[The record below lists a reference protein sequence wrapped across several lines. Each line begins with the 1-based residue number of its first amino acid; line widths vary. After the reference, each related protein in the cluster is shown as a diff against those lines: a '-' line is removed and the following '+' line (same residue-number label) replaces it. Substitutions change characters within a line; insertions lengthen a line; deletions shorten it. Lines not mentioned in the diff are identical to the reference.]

1 MQRLEEENR
10 EISGD
15 ENSDGE
21 ENGTDEEEAGKI
33 E

>member
-15 ENSDGE
+15 DNSDGE
-21 ENGTDEEEAGKI
+21 ENGTDEEAGKI